1 MADDLSESK
10 VRTWTALVAGS
21 SRASRRPCGSRRSHD
36 AGTCRLQ
43 GAVRRHRQAEPSQTT
58 ANHDDVV
65 ALRGYVA
72 AKEGQLLIA
81 APAALPVVLDAGAPP
96 RAAAPPR
103 KVIRLSDIQVLGQVG
118 AVVGAPAAAPPEPHA
133 PPAPVH
139 AADFDSV
146 VKGM

>member
-1 MADDLSESK
+1 MADDLSSK
-10 VRTWTALVAGS
+10 VRTWTALVAALAGL
-21 SRASRRPCGSRRSHD
+21 ATAVWKPQSHD
-36 AGTCRLQ
+36 AERAGYKELS
-43 GAVRRHRQAEPSQTT
+43 AAIDKLSVQTT

-118 AVVGAPAAAPPEPHA
+118 AGAGAPAAAPPSRTHPRL
-133 PPAPVH
+133 PFTLRTSIP
-139 AADFDSV
+139 
-146 VKGM
+146 